1 MSQYSIFRGWFSL
14 KGTRGRISFLLAS
27 IVSYFLLSILYFISF
42 SLGFASILVT
52 AFSGSET
59 LLNNTT
65 YILIGSLGLLTL
77 INVWIIT
84 CIEIQR
90 LRDIGLNGFII
101 FLVLLV
107 SYILWII
114 WSLASFEIPY
124 NGTHWSGISLLVIAL
139 FELFMPPSKKDEI
152 KMSKNFNKSDNIN
165 QNKVN
170 KRIDPTL

>member
-77 INVWIIT
+77 MNVWIIT
-84 CIEIQR
+84 CIEVQR
-90 LRDIGLNGFII
+90 LRDIGLSGFMI
-101 FLVLLV
+101 FLILLI

-114 WSLASFEIPY
+114 WSFNSFEIPF
-124 NGTHWSGISLLVIAL
+124 NGLHWSGIILLIIVL

>member
-1 MSQYSIFRGWFSL
+1 MKRYGVFSGWFTL
-14 KGTRGRISFLLAS
+14 GGVRGRVSFLLAS

-77 INVWIIT
+77 INIWVVT
-84 CIEIQR
+84 CIEVQR

-101 FLVLLV
+101 FLVLLA

-114 WSLASFEIPY
+114 WSLASFEIPF
-124 NGTHWSGISLLVIAL
+124 NGLHWSGIILLVIVL
-139 FELFMPPSKKDEI
+139 FELFMPPSNKDQI
-152 KMSKNFNKSDNIN
+152 KMSKNFDKSDNIN